1 MSKTVIIYSFHTQ
14 KSKKVAEKIIEA
26 YGKDKITAIN
36 AEELTTEILEENDH
50 FILSAPTWFDGE
62 LPNYWDEFVPA
73 LEDMDLK
80 DKTFAV
86 FGLGDQK
93 GYPENFCDA
102 IGILVEILE
111 SCGATIIG
119 HTPLEGYSY
128 ESSRAQ
134 RGDKFVGLPLDQENQ
149 GRLTKER
156 VDKWVAQLKKEMGTV
171 K

>member
-1 MSKTVIIYSFHTQ
+1 MSKTAIIYSFHTQ

-26 YGKDKITAIN
+26 FGEPAILAIN
-36 AEELTTEILEENDH
+36 AEELTKDVFNEYDN

-62 LPNYWDEFVPA
+62 LPNYWDEFVPD
-73 LEDMDLK
+73 LEEMDLK
-80 DKTFAV
+80 NKTFAV

-102 IGILVEILE
+102 IGILVGILE
-111 SCGATIIG
+111 NCGATIIG
-119 HTPLEGYSY
+119 HTNVDGYTF
-128 ESSRAQ
+128 ESSKAQ

-149 GRLTKER
+149 ARLTQQRIEN
-156 VDKWVAQLKKEMGTV
+156 WVAELKKSM

>member
-1 MSKTVIIYSFHTQ
+1 MSKTVIIYSFNTQ

-26 YGKDKITAIN
+26 YGKDKIEAVN
-36 AEELTTEILEENDH
+36 AEDLTSEVFEKNDN
-50 FILSAPTWFDGE
+50 FILSTPTWFDGE
-62 LPNYWDEFVPA
+62 LPNYWDEFVPE
-73 LEDMDLK
+73 LEEMDLK
-80 DKTFAV
+80 KKTFAV

-111 SCGATIIG
+111 GCGATIVGKI
-119 HTPLEGYSY
+119 PAEGYTF

-134 RGDKFVGLPLDQENQ
+134 RGDMFVGLLLDQENQ
-149 GRLTKER
+149 GRLTNDR
-156 VDKWVAQLKKEMGTV
+156 VKKWVAQLKKEM

>member
-1 MSKTVIIYSFHTQ
+1 MSKTIIIYSFHTQ
-14 KSKKVAEKIIEA
+14 KSKKAAEKIIEA
-26 YGKDKITAIN
+26 FGKENIEAVN
-36 AEELTTEILEENDH
+36 AEELTTEVFEKNSN
-50 FILSAPTWFDGE
+50 FILSTPTWFDGE
-62 LPNYWDEFVPA
+62 LPNYWDEFVPD
-73 LEDMDLK
+73 LEEMDLK
-80 DKTFAV
+80 NKTFAV

-111 SCGATIIG
+111 SCGAKIIG
-119 HTPLEGYSY
+119 HVPLDGYTY

-149 GRLTKER
+149 ARLTQGRIE
-156 VDKWVAQLKKEMGTV
+156 KWVEQLKKEM

>member
-1 MSKTVIIYSFHTQ
+1 MSKTVIVYSFNSI
-14 KSKKVAEKIIEA
+14 KSKKVAEKIIQA
-26 YGKDKITAIN
+26 FGKDKITAVN
-36 AEELTTEILEENDH
+36 AEEITTEVFKNNDN
-50 FILSAPTWFDGE
+50 FILSTPTWFDGE
-62 LPNYWDEFVPA
+62 LPNYWDEFIPD

-80 DKTFAV
+80 NKTFAV

-119 HTPLEGYSY
+119 KVNNDNYTF
-128 ESSRAQ
+128 ESSRAL
-134 RGDKFVGLPLDQENQ
+134 RDGKFLGLPLDQENQ
-149 GRLTKER
+149 ARLTQSR
-156 VDKWVAQLKKEMGTV
+156 VEKWVKQLKKEM